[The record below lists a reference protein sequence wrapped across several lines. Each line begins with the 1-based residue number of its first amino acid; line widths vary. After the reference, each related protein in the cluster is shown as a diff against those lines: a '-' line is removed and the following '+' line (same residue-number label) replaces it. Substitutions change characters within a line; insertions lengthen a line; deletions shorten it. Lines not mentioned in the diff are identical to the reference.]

1 MSSGSDLASLAEAC
15 RSAPQDPGARAKLIA
30 HCKEAEKVL
39 TIIQKSTCQYPSQV
53 SSQLLEALADIART
67 EEGREAVM
75 GADIL
80 PNLFSRTTTDFVVE
94 EMALQ
99 TCRLGGNLCFD
110 SPEGRRQVEEAGLF
124 SHLIVALPH
133 LPSPP
138 GKIWQVL
145 PAFLIIADIVN
156 VIIIIIRCYLH
167 SSTTT
172 APTRLP
178 AWPRCWTSSQLLLF
192 NTQICRWSSPG
203 GHLVWL
209 DKAVLGQQA

>member
-39 TIIQKSTCQYPSQV
+39 TIIQKSTCQCQSQV

-145 PAFLIIADIVN
+145 PAFLIIADIVDVIIN
-156 VIIIIIRCYLH
+156 IIIINNSRVVAVTQKEYGWPE
-167 SSTTT
+167 S
-172 APTRLP
+172 RL
-178 AWPRCWTSSQLLLF
+178 ATGCERE
-192 NTQICRWSSPG
+192 G
-203 GHLVWL
+203 GYTWVI
-209 DKAVLGQQA
+209 Q